1 MAEEK
6 AVSFA
11 DDIRPMFREIDVD
24 HMRGFGVL
32 LDDYAYMSQ
41 HDNAEQVLRY
51 LDGTIEPQMPPHGP
65 FWTKEQLEMLSRWI
79 TGGCQP

>member
-32 LDDYAYMSQ
+32 LDDYAY
-41 HDNAEQVLRY
+41 RY
-51 LDGTIEPQMPPHGP
+51 LDGTIEPQMPPDGP
-65 FWTKEQLEMLSRWI
+65 FWTKEQLEMLPRWI

>member
-1 MAEEK
+1 MAEQK

-32 LDDYAYMSQ
+32 LDDYTY
-41 HDNAEQVLRY
+41 RY
-51 LDGTIEPQMPPHGP
+51 LDGTI
-65 FWTKEQLEMLSRWI
+65 
-79 TGGCQP
+79 GCRP